1 MGSVY
6 IRPTDVVRGD
16 QTTAGRF
23 AISRWGGPTTPKIST
38 ATVGTSASRIV
49 LNNPRRV
56 KLLIMNFGVTDIAVG
71 FDSSVTTT
79 TGIKIVAS
87 TGYMESNASDD
98 GEEVLS
104 EFWAISSGAGNNIV
118 ISEVYRV

>member
-38 ATVGTSASRIV
+38 ATVGTTATRII

-56 KLLIMNFGVTDIAVG
+56 KLLIMNFGTSDIAVG
-71 FDSSVTTT
+71 FDSSVTTS
-79 TGIKIVAS
+79 TGIKIVAV

-104 EFWAISSGAGNNIV
+104 EFWAISSAAGNNIV

>member
-6 IRPTDVVRGD
+6 IRPTEVVRGD

-23 AISRWGGPTTPKIST
+23 AISRWGGPTTPKLTST
-38 ATVGTSASRIV
+38 TVGTTASRIV

-56 KLLIMNFGVTDIAVG
+56 KLVLLNLGASDVYVS
-71 FDSSVTTT
+71 FDSSVTTSA
-79 TGIKIVAS
+79 GIKLVAA
-87 TGYMESNASDD
+87 TGFLETNASDD

-104 EFWAISSGAGNNIV
+104 EFWAISASASQTV
-118 ISEVYRV
+118 MISEVYRV

>member
-6 IRPTDVVRGD
+6 IRPVDTPRGD

-23 AISRWGGPTTPKIST
+23 AISRWGGPTQSKIT
-38 ATVGTSASRIV
+38 TTTVGTTATRII

-56 KLLIMNFGVTDIAVG
+56 RLLIMNFGTSDITVG

-79 TGIKIVAS
+79 TGIKVVAS
-87 TGYMESNASDD
+87 TGYMESNANDD
-98 GEEVLS
+98 GEEVLT
-104 EFWAISSGAGNNIV
+104 EFWAISSAAGNNVI
-118 ISEVYRV
+118 ISEVFRV

>member
-23 AISRWGGPTTPKIST
+23 SISRWGGPTTPKIST
-38 ATVGTSASRIV
+38 ATVGTTASRII

-56 KLLIMNFGVTDIAVG
+56 KLLIMNFGASDISVG

-79 TGIKIVAS
+79 SGIKVVAS
-87 TGYMESNASDD
+87 TGFMESNASDD

-104 EFWAISSGAGNNIV
+104 EFWAISSAAGNNIV

>member
-1 MGSVY
+1 
-6 IRPTDVVRGD
+6 
-16 QTTAGRF
+16 
-23 AISRWGGPTTPKIST
+23 
-38 ATVGTSASRIV
+38 
-49 LNNPRRV
+49 
-56 KLLIMNFGVTDIAVG
+56 MNFGATDISVG

-79 TGIKIVAS
+79 TGIKVVAS

-104 EFWAISSGAGNNIV
+104 EFWAISSAAGNNIV

>member
-23 AISRWGGPTTPKIST
+23 AISRWGGATTPKLTSV
-38 ATVGTSASRIV
+38 TVGTSASRIV
-49 LNNPRRV
+49 TNNPRRV
-56 KLLIMNFGVTDIAVG
+56 KLVLLNLGASDVYVA
-71 FDSSVTTT
+71 FDSSVTTSA
-79 TGIKIVAS
+79 GIKLVAS
-87 TGYMESNASDD
+87 TGFLETNASDD

-104 EFWAISSGAGNNIV
+104 EFWAISVAAGNTV
-118 ISEVYRV
+118 MISEVYRV